1 MSKENGLPVDKIN
14 QLSQILKDQGL
25 TEIEVEVDNVK
36 IKVRKE
42 ATVVAASAP
51 AVSAAPASAPASAP
65 AAAANSNLREVKSP
79 MVGTFYAAASPDA
92 EPFAK
97 VGDKVSKGQT
107 LCIIEAMKLMN
118 EFPSDIDGEIAEI
131 CVKDS
136 EAISFG
142 QVIMKIKV

>member
-1 MSKENGLPVDKIN
+1 MSKDNGLPVDKIN

-25 TEIEVEVDNVK
+25 TEIEIEVDNVK

-42 ATVVAASAP
+42 ATVVAAAAP
-51 AVSAAPASAPASAP
+51 AASAAPSGTSASAP
-65 AAAANSNLREVKSP
+65 AASSNYHEIKSP
-79 MVGTFYAAASPDA
+79 MVGTFYSAASPDA
-92 EPFAK
+92 EPFVK
-97 VGDKVSKGQT
+97 VGDRISKGQA

-118 EFPSDIDGEIAEI
+118 EFPSDIDGEVVEI

>member
-1 MSKENGLPVDKIN
+1 MSKDNGLPVDKIN

-25 TEIEVEVDNVK
+25 TEIEIEVDNVK

-42 ATVVAASAP
+42 AAVVAA
-51 AVSAAPASAPASAP
+51 AAPVASTAPSSAPASAP
-65 AAAANSNLREVKSP
+65 AASSNYHAIKSP
-79 MVGTFYAAASPDA
+79 MVGTFYAAASPDQEA
-92 EPFAK
+92 FAK
-97 VGDKVSKGQT
+97 VGDKISKGQT

-118 EFPSDIDGEIAEI
+118 EFPSDVDGEVMEI

-142 QVIMKIKV
+142 QVIMKIKI

>member
-1 MSKENGLPVDKIN
+1 MSKDNSLPVDKIN
-14 QLSQILKDQGL
+14 QLSEILKDQGL

-42 ATVVAASAP
+42 ATLTAAP
-51 AVSAAPASAPASAP
+51 AISAAPASAPAASAAP
-65 AAAANSNLREVKSP
+65 ASANSNLHEVKSP
-79 MVGTFYAAASPDA
+79 MVGTFYAASSPDSD
-92 EPFAK
+92 PFVK
-97 VGDKVSKGQT
+97 LGDKVSKGQT

-118 EFPSDIDGEIAEI
+118 EFPADIDGEIAEI

-136 EAISFG
+136 EAVSFG